1 MINLPTSAF
10 TEAFLGTSFQISYVV
25 RDLEAS
31 IRLFTDKLQTG
42 PFVVIEDA
50 ASDRMI
56 EYRGAQSKVGLSLAF
71 SYANDVQIELISV
84 HGNGSSP
91 WADFLNEGR
100 EGLHHLGFWP
110 ENYEESCEKLEAIGF
125 TRDCAIKTTDG
136 AISSIYFKAP
146 ASLGHFIELAP
157 NTAGRVRYFQGIKAL
172 SQAWDG
178 DRPVRRYIT
187 REEYLSSADCV
198 STPVE

>member
-10 TEAFLGTSFQISYVV
+10 AEAFLGTSFQISYVV

-31 IRLFTDKLQTG
+31 MRLFTDKLQTG

-50 ASDRMI
+50 ASDRLI
-56 EYRGAQSKVGLSLAF
+56 EYRGAQSKVEMSLAF

-84 HGNGSSP
+84 HSNGSSP
-91 WADFLNEGR
+91 WADFLKEGR

-110 ENYEESCEKLEAIGF
+110 EHYEESCKKLEAIGF
-125 TRDCAIKTTDG
+125 ARECAIKTSDG

-146 ASLGHFIELAP
+146 SSLGHFIELAP

-172 SQAWDG
+172 CQTWNG
-178 DRPVRRYIT
+178 ERPVRRYRT
-187 REEYLSSADCV
+187 REEYLSSVDCAA
-198 STPVE
+198 TPAG